1 MAPNSQT
8 KNRKYATDFWHLTK
22 SGRGA
27 YQDDELAQT
36 KILNTSVTVSNS
48 TTTIRHS
55 LKTCLSTSCF
65 IKSVSN

>member
-36 KILNTSVTVSNS
+36 KILNTSVTVSN
-48 TTTIRHS
+48 TIRHS
-55 LKTCLSTSCF
+55 LKTCLSSSCF
-65 IKSVSN
+65 IKGVSD